1 MAAHA
6 LSANGLG
13 MVDRILRCA
22 ATTPISL
29 ITSRPANIKVLGDID
44 GLWHSHTLANI
55 LQFNKP
61 IYIRNNIWQHLRY
74 FFFNLTGAM
83 LQPQVH
89 RVLSHT
95 LLFPQ
100 YPLKYIY
107 IYNYI

>member
-61 IYIRNNIWQHLRY
+61 
-74 FFFNLTGAM
+74 A
-83 LQPQVH
+83 
-89 RVLSHT
+89 
-95 LLFPQ
+95 
-100 YPLKYIY
+100 KYISETTFGN
-107 IYNYI
+107 IFDIFFSI